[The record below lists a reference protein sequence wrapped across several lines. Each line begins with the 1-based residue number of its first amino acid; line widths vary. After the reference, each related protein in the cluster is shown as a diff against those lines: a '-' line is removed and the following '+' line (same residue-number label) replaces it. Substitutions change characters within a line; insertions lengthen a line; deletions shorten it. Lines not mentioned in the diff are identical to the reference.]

1 MPSCGPGAARA
12 GGTGGMACGG
22 VGGGTYSSRAK
33 PAVGRCGTA
42 EGEDGNGCQGASPG
56 RNWGGCTV
64 APVAAGAPVT
74 AEAAGAASHAAT
86 WRAAGATRAVPAP
99 TIPSPS
105 RRRMPC
111 ANESTA
117 ISIRAGGSTA
127 RTTLGRHSSMP
138 SGPRSGWFR
147 GDRDPPHASRT
158 TPAAVT
164 AGVFVTTRRVFPG
177 GVRRAGERLPDPW
190 PAPHQPGAAAR
201 APAGW
206 RCRSSCRCPRPRR

>member
-12 GGTGGMACGG
+12 GETGGMACGG
-22 VGGGTYSSRAK
+22 VGGGTYSSCAK
-33 PAVGRCGTA
+33 PALGRCGTA
-42 EGEDGNGCQGASPG
+42 EGEAGNGCRVACPG

-64 APVAAGAPVT
+64 ATVPT
-74 AEAAGAASHAAT
+74 EAAGAASHAAT
-86 WRAAGATRAVPAP
+86 WRTAGATRAVPAA

-127 RTTLGRHSSMP
+127 RTTLGRLPSMP

-147 GDRDPPHASRT
+147 RDGHPPHASRT

-164 AGVFVTTRRVFPG
+164 AGVFLTTRRVFPG
-177 GVRRAGERLPDPW
+177 GVRPAGGRLPDPW